1 MYLASSKWNFSK
13 ILSLDPPPPPLEGQ
27 KMAFFG
33 RLLTCQTLLPITPN
47 WNKISIQ
54 TQRGYFKDNRASK

>member
-1 MYLASSKWNFSK
+1 MYLALSKRNFSK
-13 ILSLDPPPPPLEGQ
+13 NLSLDPPPEGK